1 MAFGTGTHETTSM
14 CIRELENY
22 VDETKTVFDIAP
34 AYLCAADGAE
44 LRKHLL

>member
-1 MAFGTGTHETTSM
+1 
-14 CIRELENY
+14 
-22 VDETKTVFDIAP
+22 VAP